1 MTLYSNAFTTYS
13 AIGRRED
20 LSDFIYDIS
29 PMDCP
34 FMDGIAKT
42 SADQVNHEWQ
52 TDSLDANVNTNQQ
65 LEGDVIAASAATAT
79 VRAGNICEIAYK
91 ALAVTGTQEAVIK
104 AGRRSELKY
113 QILKNSKAL
122 KRDME
127 SSLLS
132 NKAKN
137 AGNAT
142 TARELAGVEAW
153 LATNTSRGTGAGAD
167 PTGDGTDTA
176 TDGDQRTFTE
186 SLVKSV
192 LKDCFD
198 NGGDPDCIFV
208 SSKHKQAFSGF
219 TGNATREIG
228 AEDKTLV
235 ATIELY
241 RSDFGDM
248 QVFPHRFMEGS
259 TGGAP
264 GSIRSAL
271 VLQKDM
277 WALATLRAP
286 HIIDL
291 ARTGDAEPRA
301 IIAEYT
307 LEARNEASSG
317 IVADLS

>member
-20 LSDFIYDIS
+20 LSDYIYDIS

-34 FMDGIAKT
+34 FMDSIPKT

-65 LEGDVIAASAATAT
+65 LEGDVISASAATAT
-79 VRAGNICEIAYK
+79 TRAGNICEIAYK

-113 QILKNSKAL
+113 QILKSSKAL

-127 SSLLS
+127 SALLS

-137 AGNAT
+137 TGNAT
-142 TARELAGVEAW
+142 TARETAGVEAW
-153 LATNTSRGTGAGAD
+153 LATNTDRGTGGSD

-176 TDGDQRTFTE
+176 TNGTQRNFTE
-186 SLVKSV
+186 TLLKNV

-198 NGGDPDCIFV
+198 NGGDPDCIMV
-208 SSKHKQAFSGF
+208 SSKHKQTFSGF

-241 RSDFGDM
+241 KSDFGDM
-248 QVFPHRFMEGS
+248 QVFPSRFMEGS

-301 IIAEYT
+301 IIAEYA
-307 LEARNEASSG
+307 LEARNEAASG